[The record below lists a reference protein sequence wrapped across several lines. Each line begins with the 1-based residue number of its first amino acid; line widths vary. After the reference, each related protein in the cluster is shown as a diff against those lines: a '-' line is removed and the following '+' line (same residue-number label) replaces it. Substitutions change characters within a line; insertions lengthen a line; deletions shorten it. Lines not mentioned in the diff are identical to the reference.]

1 MKIYPVI
8 DIKGGKCVRTRQGK
22 YYDVEVY
29 SHFPEKIAVS
39 LESQGASY
47 LHVIDLDRSVLGHA
61 ENEECIEKII
71 ENVSIPVQVGGGIR
85 TIKDID
91 QKLRLGAARVVIGS
105 EAAKNPAFIKEAI
118 HIFGADKLVVSM
130 DLKNNEVM
138 MDGWA
143 NPSAYNA
150 LAFAK
155 MMEMAGLK
163 TIIYTDVDR
172 EGMLQGANIGFARM
186 LIQETKLDVI
196 VSGGITSMI
205 DLEMLEEA
213 GVEGVLVG
221 KSLYEHRIDL
231 ASAMEHFGSRTLK
244 TK

>member
-8 DIKGGKCVRTRQGK
+8 DIKSGKCVRTRQGK

-29 SHFPEKIAVS
+29 SHFPERTAMS
-39 LESQGASY
+39 LESQGATY
-47 LHVIDLDRSVLGHA
+47 LHVIDLDGAVLGHA
-61 ENEECIEKII
+61 ENEECIEEII
-71 ENVSIPVQVGGGIR
+71 KSVSIPVQVGGGIR

-91 QKLRLGAARVVIGS
+91 QKLRLGAARVVIGT
-105 EAAKNPAFIKEAI
+105 EAARNPGFIKEAVN
-118 HIFGADKLVVSM
+118 IFGADKLVVSI

-150 LAFAK
+150 IAFAK
-155 MMEMAGLK
+155 MMEQSGIQ

-172 EGMLQGANIGFARM
+172 EGMLQGANIGFAKL
-186 LIQETKLDVI
+186 LIEETNLNVI
-196 VSGGITSMI
+196 VSGGITSMN
-205 DLEMLEEA
+205 DLEKLEEA
-213 GVEGVLVG
+213 EAAGVLVG

-231 ASAMEHFGSRTLK
+231 SAAMDYFGRRALK
-244 TK
+244 TR